1 MGQLQQYLKKNGCYS
16 EETKPNEESLKLK
29 KYHQTC
35 ASDLL
40 HWWSTQNLREGHLE
54 AQMRNEDLELGNGTG
69 SGTNGEHGLVS
80 ELTRDVRNV
89 EAE

>member
-1 MGQLQQYLKKNGCYS
+1 
-16 EETKPNEESLKLK
+16 
-29 KYHQTC
+29 
-35 ASDLL
+35 
-40 HWWSTQNLREGHLE
+40 
-54 AQMRNEDLELGNGTG
+54 MRNEDLELGNGTG